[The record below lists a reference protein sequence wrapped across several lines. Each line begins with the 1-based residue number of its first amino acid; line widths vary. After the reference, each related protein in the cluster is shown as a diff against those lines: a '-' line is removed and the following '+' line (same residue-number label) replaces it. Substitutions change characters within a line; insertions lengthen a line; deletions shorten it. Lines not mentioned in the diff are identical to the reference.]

1 MKQVIQASRGIILSF
16 ALIMAGCGGSDS
28 SVEQVG
34 VAIAA
39 DLQLKVGRTIQLTPT
54 VQHEKPDFKYRWQ
67 QLSGPLLQ
75 LSSTSSKQIDITAP
89 ALSSDAL
96 AVLSLTVTASS
107 GKQATATT
115 KISLKTNQLP
125 QVTIN
130 DIVLHEKSQAL
141 LSITAQDTDGTIKQ
155 IDWQQVG
162 GPTLKFTAENSA
174 QLAVTMPA
182 ISRVEYARFV
192 IRVTDDDG
200 ATTVVEHNFKL
211 EPLWQEFTIG
221 GFLAARLMGG
231 AEVSAQINN
240 EVFRTYAAANGGY
253 TLTLKLDDDATDDF
267 VLLQASSIEKPG
279 LELMR
284 ALPSLRNK
292 PAAEPVS
299 ITPYSTAI
307 LALALRVNNGELP
320 NSRASLQRVETIISS
335 GEAGEAALMI
345 AAFAEQEQVGLPS
358 GQLSLFQ
365 TVANR
370 DSYTLYRD
378 TLLATVPELL
388 DTLHEKLPQQG
399 WGKIDI
405 SAQQLAL
412 GLRLESDNN
421 DGHNELATQHYLFV
435 GNNQLQVANKYFSY
449 SGDWSILFGSL
460 LSHGA
465 TVDMPLYQL
474 SVDNPDLGLTAE
486 QVAALKQEGYTTL
499 DVKITQLGEQLSQV
513 SRGEFRHLYLRRL
526 QLGYQLQPV
535 MLNGEQLEF
544 LPQEVETEHYAWGTV
559 LHPPTMSVTEQMIL
573 GQWTVPV
580 YQATNILDQPRLQ
593 PQELVFTYNG
603 EGYSIDS
610 GETFNWSIIALPGN
624 SWLQLEFA
632 SGYYQHFRITA
643 QTTAGFT
650 ADIYV
655 IDASGSWLAAE
666 AGGFYRF
673 WGV

>member
-1 MKQVIQASRGIILSF
+1 MKQVIQALRGIIFSS
-16 ALIMAGCGGSDS
+16 ALIMAGCGGSDN
-28 SVEQVG
+28 SVEQVD

-54 VQHEKPDFKYRWQ
+54 VQHEKPDFTYRWQ
-67 QLSGPLLQ
+67 QVSGPLLQ

-96 AVLSLTVTASS
+96 AVLSLTVTTSS

-115 KISLKTNQLP
+115 KVLLKTNQLP
-125 QVTIN
+125 QVAIN
-130 DIVLHEKSQAL
+130 DVLLQEKSQAL
-141 LSITAQDTDGTIKQ
+141 LSVTAQDTDGTIQQ
-155 IDWQQVG
+155 IDWQQIG
-162 GPTLKFTAENSA
+162 GPALIFTAVNSA

-182 ISRVEYARFV
+182 IGKVEYARFV

-211 EPLWQEFTIG
+211 EPLWQEFTIS

-231 AEVSAQINN
+231 AEVSAQVNN
-240 EVFRTYAAANGGY
+240 EVFRTYAEANGSY
-253 TLTLKLDDDATDDF
+253 NLTLKLDDDATDDF

-279 LELMR
+279 LELRR

-307 LALALRVNNGELP
+307 LALAMRVNNDALP
-320 NSRASLQRVETIISS
+320 NSRASLQRVETVISAA
-335 GEAGEAALMI
+335 EAGEAALMI
-345 AAFAEQEQVGLPS
+345 AAFAEQGLVSLPS
-358 GQLSLFQ
+358 GQLSLFE

-370 DSYTLYRD
+370 DSYRQYRD
-378 TLLATVPELL
+378 ALRATVPELL

-412 GLRLESDNN
+412 GLRLESDH
-421 DGHNELATQHYLFV
+421 DGNNELATQHYLLV
-435 GNNQLQVANKYFSY
+435 GNNQLQVANQYFSY

-465 TVDMPLYQL
+465 TADMPLYQL

-486 QVAALKQEGYTTL
+486 QVTALKQEGHTTL
-499 DVKITQLGEQLSQV
+499 DVKITLLGEQLSQV
-513 SRGEFRHLYLRRL
+513 SRGVFRHLYLRRL
-526 QLGYQLQPV
+526 QLGYQLQSV

-559 LHPPTMSVTEQMIL
+559 LHPSTLSVTEQMIL

-580 YQATNILDQPRLQ
+580 YQATNILDQARLQ
-593 PQELVFTYNG
+593 PQELVFTNNG

-610 GETFNWSIIALPGN
+610 GETFNWSIIGLPGN

-643 QTTAGFT
+643 QVTAGFI

-655 IDASGSWLAAE
+655 IDANGRWLAAQ
-666 AGGFYRF
+666 AGSFYRL
-673 WGV
+673 WGI